1 LLNES
6 QFCQCSLITAL
17 IQEVKRALEVCS
29 GVGIVRFDEHK
40 KSSGLSIKLK
50 RERERER
57 EMAKS
62 VFLIHD
68 VLAKPFARRLAI
80 DLSLAGAT
88 VWLDE
93 AEIRASDSLTSK
105 LAEEELVDV
114 YLAIILTP
122 NSVNSDW
129 VQREV
134 EIALNQEL
142 AGIHIKL
149 LPLLYSDCAIP
160 AFMANK
166 LCADFRNS
174 VNYSSMLR
182 RVISRMDLGGNGEGT
197 DMPAH
202 LAGMWQGT
210 WTWCGRQRNA
220 DMFLSSFQILPSKI
234 VIRYQKSG
242 ILTIVEQVLDVRISG
257 NAVKLVGRSYR
268 LLERG
273 IALGWNPDTL
283 NLTIDEAGTTLKGT
297 KMDKRG
303 TQSPVLFKRKQP

>member
-1 LLNES
+1 M
-6 QFCQCSLITAL
+6 T
-17 IQEVKRALEVCS
+17 
-29 GVGIVRFDEHK
+29 
-40 KSSGLSIKLK
+40 
-50 RERERER
+50 
-57 EMAKS
+57 KS

-68 VLAKPFARRLAI
+68 AFVKPFARQLAI

-93 AEIRASDSLTSK
+93 AEIGAADSLTSK
-105 LAEEELVDV
+105 IDEEKLGDA

-134 EIALNQEL
+134 ELALNQEI
-142 AGIHIKL
+142 AGIRIKL

-160 AFMANK
+160 ASMANK

-174 VNYSSMLR
+174 ANYSSMLR
-182 RVISRMDLGGNGEGT
+182 RVINRLDLGGNGEGT
-197 DMPAH
+197 VIPAS
-202 LAGMWQGT
+202 LAGMWQGA
-210 WTWCGRQRNA
+210 WTWCGRPRNA
-220 DMFLSSFQILPSKI
+220 DMFLSLSPMLSSKM
-234 VIRYQKSG
+234 VIRYLKSG
-242 ILTIVEQVLDVRISG
+242 ILTIVEQMLEVRISG
-257 NAVKLVGRSYR
+257 NSVNLVGRRYR
-268 LLERG
+268 MLERG

-303 TQSPVLFKRKQP
+303 TLSPILFNRKQP